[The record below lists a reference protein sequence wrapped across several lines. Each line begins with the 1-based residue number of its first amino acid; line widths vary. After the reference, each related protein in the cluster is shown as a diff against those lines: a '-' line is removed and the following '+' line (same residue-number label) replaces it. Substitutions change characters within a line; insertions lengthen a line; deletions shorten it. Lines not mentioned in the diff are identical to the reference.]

1 MITNKNAVNALLSE
15 YRKVI
20 IELQNV
26 IQNIPDEKLVLTISP
41 ETDNEDCKSIQTI
54 LAHVVNSGYAYC
66 VYIRN
71 FKDATIERPK
81 KEIRKSAEEYKE
93 DLNNVLLYTYE
104 TFETIYDNDLEN
116 SNELEKIKT
125 SWSQIYD
132 IEQIVEHAI
141 VHILRHRRQI
151 EHLKRN
157 WKFRQSDW
165 IKKV

>member
-1 MITNKNAVNALLSE
+1 MIVNKSKNAVNALLSE

-20 IELQNV
+20 LELQNV
-26 IQNIPDEKLVLTISP
+26 IQNIPDEKLVLTIST
-41 ETDNEDCKSIQTI
+41 ETNNEDCQSIQTI

-66 VYIRN
+66 IYIRN
-71 FKDATIERPK
+71 LKDATVERPK

-104 TFETIYDNDLEN
+104 TFETIYDNDLESVN
-116 SNELEKIKT
+116 ALEKIKT
-125 SWSQIYD
+125 SWGQIYD

-151 EHLKRN
+151 ENFKTVLE
-157 WKFRQSDW
+157 
-165 IKKV
+165 I

>member
-1 MITNKNAVNALLSE
+1 MNTNKNKNAVNVLLSE

-20 IELQNV
+20 VELQNV
-26 IQNIPDEKLVLTISP
+26 IQNIPPEKLVLTILP

-71 FKDATIERPK
+71 LKDATIERPK

-116 SNELEKIKT
+116 SNESEKIKT
-125 SWSQIYD
+125 SWGQIYD

-141 VHILRHRRQI
+141 VHISRHRRQI
-151 EHLKRN
+151 EHFKTELE
-157 WKFRQSDW
+157 
-165 IKKV
+165 I